1 MWRRCPPPP
10 VPRPP
15 RRIASLR
22 GWGWGKEPQ
31 TRGSCS
37 VMNSEVWGR
46 VSGEGSKGK
55 GPGTASAHGESLQGF
70 PSRRGLS
77 RGV

>member
-1 MWRRCPPPP
+1 MEKVPPSSCSTSPQAD
-10 VPRPP
+10 RLT
-15 RRIASLR
+15 A
-22 GWGWGKEPQ
+22 GGGWGKEPQ

>member
-1 MWRRCPPPP
+1 MEKVPPSSCSTSPQAD
-10 VPRPP
+10 RLT
-15 RRIASLR
+15 A
-22 GWGWGKEPQ
+22 GGWGKEPQ